1 MMHAGP
7 RAEEPKARCSDAHF
21 QRIVQAHS
29 MDNAVVLHKNDSDDA
44 PNYAVVHGDGDYD
57 ALSFMGIPTLISNPL
72 YESGFQ
78 RVPRSPEYFEMET
91 IQGTSGLIIPF
102 HIYVVKV

>member
-1 MMHAGP
+1 
-7 RAEEPKARCSDAHF
+7 
-21 QRIVQAHS
+21 

-44 PNYAVVHGDGDYD
+44 RPDYAVVEGDYD
-57 ALSFMGIPTLISNPL
+57 VLPFMGTLVSNPL
-72 YESGFQ
+72 YEPGFQ
-78 RVPRSPEYFEMET
+78 VPRSPEYFEMET

>member
-1 MMHAGP
+1 
-7 RAEEPKARCSDAHF
+7 
-21 QRIVQAHS
+21 
-29 MDNAVVLHKNDSDDA
+29 MDNAVVLHKNDSDDV
-44 PNYAVVHGDGDYD
+44 PNYAVVEGDYD
-57 ALSFMGIPTLISNPL
+57 DLSLTGTEKYLSGISTLIPNPLYESAL

-78 RVPRSPEYFEMET
+78 RVPLSPEYFEMDT